1 MVYVQQKLGISQ
13 RRACQAFGQSRGS
26 LRRQPKRPD
35 DEKAL
40 TQDIVRLATKYGR
53 YGYKRITALLR
64 VEGWIVNHKRVE
76 RIWRQEGLKVP
87 GRHKKR
93 GRLYLND
100 GSCIRLRA
108 CWPNHVW
115 SYDFVAD
122 RLADGTRI
130 RILTVVDEYTRECL
144 ALKADYRLKADDVM
158 GVLTDLLIAKGTPDH
173 IRSDNG
179 GEFTAR
185 SVQSWL
191 ERLGVKTLYITPGS
205 PWENGYNESFNGR
218 LRDEFLNGE
227 LFYTLKEAQVML
239 EQWRHHYNHIRPHS
253 SLGYKPPAPLANL
266 NKAACATQ
274 AAAAAFFRPEI
285 HKLPPNQSGLNIG
298 G

>member
-1 MVYVQQKLGISQ
+1 MQQKLDISE
-13 RRACQAFGQSRGS
+13 RRACKALGQSRG
-26 LRRQPKRPD
+26 LQRRTPVRAGN
-35 DEKAL
+35 EAAL
-40 TQDIVRLATKYGR
+40 TEAIVRLATRYGR

-64 VEGWIVNHKRVE
+64 VEGWVVNHKRVE

-87 GRHKKR
+87 QKHKKR

-122 RLADGTRI
+122 RLIDGTKI
-130 RILTVVDEYTRECL
+130 RTLTVVDEYTRECL
-144 ALKADYRLKADDVM
+144 ALRTGYNLKADDVM
-158 GVLTDLLIAKGTPDH
+158 DVLTRLFTTRGIPDH

-179 GEFTAR
+179 SEFTSKAI
-185 SVQSWL
+185 QAWL
-191 ERLGVKTLYITPGS
+191 PRLGVKTLYITPGS

-218 LRDEFLNGE
+218 LRDELLNGE
-227 LFYTLKEAQVML
+227 LFYTLKEAQVII
-239 EQWRHHYNHIRPHS
+239 EQWRHHYNHIRPHT
-253 SLGYKPPAPLANL
+253 SLGYKPPAPMAAM
-266 NKAACATQ
+266 KKGACAALKAPAPSFITHY
-274 AAAAAFFRPEI
+274 PI
-285 HKLPPNQSGLNIG
+285 ITPIPHGPNLG